1 MSEGYQY
8 LDLNSDYID
17 PFTGILYNIP
27 NLRDPNDLL
36 FFEST
41 AVTQRLSELI
51 ENPIPVASSTSLL
64 QIHQHLFQD
73 VYAWAGKTRTVNIS
87 KAGKPFFEWERFQ
100 QGFTYIDS
108 LLNEYELI
116 SPREAHTIAKKLA
129 AILDNLNFLHPFR
142 EGNGRAQ
149 REFIRTLALHKGYL
163 LNLNPPDNKSIYER
177 YMKGTVEG
185 DLALLEALIFNEL
198 RPLS

>member
-116 SPREAHTIAKKLA
+116 SPREAHTIAKK
-129 AILDNLNFLHPFR
+129 ISSNSR
-142 EGNGRAQ
+142 
-149 REFIRTLALHKGYL
+149 
-163 LNLNPPDNKSIYER
+163 
-177 YMKGTVEG
+177 
-185 DLALLEALIFNEL
+185 
-198 RPLS
+198 